1 MASSFGFRGET
12 IQEAVKLND
21 LSRYSNVVEKIAVEN
36 LRDRKLLDHLSSES
50 KGTLLFTGGGI
61 APAKMLSI
69 EHLKFIHIH
78 PGYLPEIR
86 GADCALWSYLYSGRF
101 SASCFYLAPG
111 IDMGD
116 IISSHWL
123 PEIDLKFL
131 RTIENTQLWYR
142 VIYSFI
148 DPWIRSYILR
158 KVLNENSR
166 YGELETVSQKP
177 SDGITFHFMHN
188 KLKCLSLSRF

>member
-1 MASSFGFRGET
+1 
-12 IQEAVKLND
+12 
-21 LSRYSNVVEKIAVEN
+21 
-36 LRDRKLLDHLSSES
+36 
-50 KGTLLFTGGGI
+50 
-61 APAKMLSI
+61 
-69 EHLKFIHIH
+69 
-78 PGYLPEIR
+78 
-86 GADCALWSYLYSGRF
+86 
-101 SASCFYLAPG
+101 
-111 IDMGD
+111 MGD